1 MKSKQLILLGPPGAG
16 VEDQAS
22 ALAKRWYVPCISV
35 DKLWHDEMAKGS
47 DLGGEVEP
55 FVSADE
61 DAPNALVM
69 KLMRRRIEQ
78 PDTLDGWVM
87 TGFPQSLAQARA
99 FDELLLKFERPK
111 VGAAYIQA
119 MTGLLINRLTEAEG
133 PGSNVSELRTRLTDY
148 KSQTVP
154 LVDYYQRDSRIVTIN
169 GSLSAAE
176 VANELFNLG
185 HEETGAAKFIQ
196 GETELDTLLST
207 ESLLVVDCVASW
219 CGPCK
224 QVSPLIDQLAEEYG
238 EAAEGGQ
245 PQRAKVV
252 KLDFDNN
259 RQVAKRFELKGMP
272 SVMFFQQGELKE
284 TLRGVKSYAEYSE
297 TLSQFL

>member
-22 ALAKRWYVPCISV
+22 ALAKRWYVPHVSV
-35 DKLWHDEMAKGS
+35 GKLLREEVVKGT
-47 DLGGEVEP
+47 DLGNEVEP
-55 FVSADE
+55 YVAAGE
-61 DAPNALVM
+61 DVPDALVM

-78 PDTLDGWVM
+78 PDTLDGWVV
-87 TGFPQSLAQARA
+87 TDFPRSLTQAEA
-99 FDELLLKFERPK
+99 FDELLLKFERDK
-111 VGAAYIQA
+111 AEVAYIKA
-119 MTGLLINRLTEAEG
+119 MTGLLINRITEAEG
-133 PGSNVSELRTRLTDY
+133 PGSNVNDIRSRLTDY
-148 KSQTVP
+148 KSQAAP
-154 LVDYYQRDSRIVTIN
+154 LVDYYQQDSRIVTIN

-196 GETELDTLLST
+196 GEAELDSLLSE

-238 EAAEGGQ
+238 EPDGSGQ
-245 PQRAKVV
+245 VQRAKVV

-259 RQVAKRFELKGMP
+259 RQVAKRFGLKGMP

-297 TLSQFL
+297 TLSQLL